1 MTRNTDILKELQQIS
16 PAVAN
21 LNAQIPYTIPAEY
34 FETLASVIMAR
45 IAAGGTEENT
55 VLSVAGKQMPQE
67 VPDGYFSNLSDDI
80 LSKIKTQNE
89 QSVAE
94 ELNALSP
101 LLAGISKSNVYDV
114 PAGYF
119 ETFTVQTRKTFAET
133 KVISMFNRKVWMQYA
148 AAAVVFVLIAFGI
161 NFFSNQSNITNENT
175 IVPKSLTD
183 EQFNNELAQISDDEI
198 INYLNQTADS
208 KDAVTIATLIDKSEL
223 PDEADYM
230 DDEFLNSVMKE
241 LEKTDNKTN

>member
-1 MTRNTDILKELQQIS
+1 MTRNTDILKELEEIS

-21 LNAQIPYTIPAEY
+21 LNAQTPYSIPAEY

-45 IAAGGTEENT
+45 IAAGGTEENS
-55 VLSVAGKQMPQE
+55 VLTVAGKLMPQD
-67 VPDGYFSNLSDDI
+67 VPDGYFNNLSGDI
-80 LSKIKTQNE
+80 LSKIKMQNE
-89 QSVAE
+89 QSVAD
-94 ELNALSP
+94 ELKELSP
-101 LLAGISKSNVYDV
+101 MLAGISKTNLYEV

-119 ETFTVQTRKTFAET
+119 ETFTVQPYKSISDS
-133 KVISMFNRKVWMQYA
+133 KVVSMFSRKVFMQYA

-161 NFFSNQSNITNENT
+161 NFFSSQNNIIKETT

-183 EQFNNELAQISDDEI
+183 DQFNNELAKISDDEI

-208 KDAVTIATLIDKSEL
+208 KDAITIATLIDKSEL

-230 DDEFLNSVMKE
+230 DDEFLNSVMQE
-241 LEKTDNKTN
+241 LEKTDKKTN

>member
-1 MTRNTDILKELQQIS
+1 MNHNTDILKELEQIS

-21 LNAQIPYTIPAEY
+21 LSASNLFTIPSEY
-34 FETLASVIMAR
+34 FETLPTVIMAR

-67 VPDGYFSNLSDDI
+67 VPEGYFNTLSSNI
-80 LSKIKTQNE
+80 LSKIKTQTDH
-89 QSVAE
+89 SVAE
-94 ELNALSP
+94 ELNELSP
-101 LLAGISKSNVYDV
+101 LLAGISKHNLYEV

-119 ETFTVQTRKTFAET
+119 ETFTVQPYKSVSDS
-133 KVISMFNRKVWMQYA
+133 KVVSMFSRKVWMQYA

-161 NFFSNQSNITNENT
+161 NFFSNQNNFTKETT

-183 EQFNNELAQISDDEI
+183 EQFNKELAQISDDDI
-198 INYLNQTADS
+198 INYLNETADS
-208 KDAVTIATLIDKSEL
+208 KDAITIATLIDKSEL

-230 DDEFLNSVMKE
+230 DDEFLNSVMQE
-241 LEKTDNKTN
+241 LEKTDKKTN

>member
-1 MTRNTDILKELQQIS
+1 MTRNTDILKELKEIS

-21 LNAQIPYTIPAEY
+21 LNAQTPYTIPSEY

-45 IAAGGTEENT
+45 IAAGGTEENS
-55 VLSVAGKQMPQE
+55 VLTVAGKLMPQD
-67 VPDGYFSNLSDDI
+67 VPDGYFNNLSGDI
-80 LSKIKTQNE
+80 LS
-89 QSVAE
+89 SVAD
-94 ELNALSP
+94 ELNELSP
-101 LLAGISKSNVYDV
+101 MLAGINKTNLYEV

-119 ETFTVQTRKTFAET
+119 ESFTVKPYKSVSDS
-133 KVISMFNRKVWMQYA
+133 KVVPMFSRKVFMQYA

-161 NFFSNQSNITNENT
+161 NFFSNQNNITNETT

-183 EQFNNELAQISDDEI
+183 DQFNNELAKISDDEI

-208 KDAVTIATLIDKSEL
+208 KDAITIATLIDKSEL

-230 DDEFLNSVMKE
+230 DDEFLNSVMQE
-241 LEKTDNKTN
+241 LEKTDKKRN

>member
-1 MTRNTDILKELQQIS
+1 MTCNTDILKELEEIS

-21 LNAQIPYTIPAEY
+21 LNNQTPYKIPSEY

-45 IAAGGTEENT
+45 IAAGGTEENS

-67 VPDGYFSNLSDDI
+67 VPVGYFNNLSNDI
-80 LSKIKTQNE
+80 LSKIKMQNK
-89 QSVAE
+89 QSVDD
-94 ELNALSP
+94 ELNELSP
-101 LLAGISKSNVYDV
+101 LLAGISKHNLYEV

-119 ETFTVQTRKTFAET
+119 ESFKVQPYKSVSDS
-133 KVISMFNRKVWMQYA
+133 KVVSMFSRKIFIQYA

-161 NFFSNQSNITNENT
+161 NFFSNQNNITNDTT

-183 EQFNNELAQISDDEI
+183 DQFNNELAQISDDEI
-198 INYLNQTADS
+198 INYLYETADS
-208 KDAVTIATLIDKSEL
+208 KDAITIATLIDKSEL

-230 DDEFLNSVMKE
+230 DDEFLNSVMQE